1 MTTPKPKYRA
11 SGFTLIEL
19 MVTVALAAILAYV
32 AIPNLSA
39 FVRNAELTSAT
50 NALVAAMGTARSEAL
65 KLNYNAVVVPA
76 SGNSW
81 ESGWIVFVDK
91 NFNNTFDP
99 ATESVISRQAALP
112 AYFTITA
119 LPASSTPYVLFNA
132 SGYSQ
137 NSTGGFGA
145 SNFTIARNDLPAGSK
160 ELLEQTRRTIIAST
174 GRVRTCKPTSTAD
187 TNCPSSGS

>member
-1 MTTPKPKYRA
+1 MTTPTPKYSA

-65 KLNYNAVVVPA
+65 KLNYNAVVAPA
-76 SGNSW
+76 SGNRW
-81 ESGWIVFVDK
+81 ENGWIVFVDK
-91 NFNNTFDP
+91 NFNNAFDP
-99 ATESVISRQAALP
+99 ATESIISRQAALP
-112 AYFTITA
+112 AYFTVTS
-119 LPASSTPYVLFNA
+119 LPASTTPYVLFNA
-132 SGYSQ
+132 SGYAK

-145 SNFTIARNDLPAGSK
+145 SDFVIERNDLPAGSK
-160 ELLEQTRRTIIAST
+160 ELFEQTRRTNIAST
-174 GRVRTCKPTSTAD
+174 GRIRTCKPIKVND
-187 TNCPSSGS
+187 TNC

>member
-1 MTTPKPKYRA
+1 MTTRVPKCCE

-65 KLNYNAVVVPA
+65 KLNYNALVVPA
-76 SGNSW
+76 SGNRW
-81 ESGWIVFVDK
+81 ENGWIVFVDK

-99 ATESVISRQAALP
+99 ATESVISSQAALP
-112 AYFTITA
+112 AYFAVNA
-119 LPASSTPYVLFNA
+119 LPSSTTPYVLFNA
-132 SGYSQ
+132 SGYAK

-145 SNFTIARNDLPAGSK
+145 SNFTIARNDLPTGSK
-160 ELLEQTRRTIIAST
+160 ELLEQTRRAIIAST
-174 GRVRTCKPTSTAD
+174 GRVRTCKPTTTTDA
-187 TNCPSSGS
+187 NCPSSGS